1 MLKYAKN
8 MQSYLNNMHK
18 ICIYI
23 DSDCIS
29 QICKRYARNI
39 PEICL
44 NMQVIC
50 RYVLEICR
58 YMPIICKKYAR
69 NMQIYRRY

>member
-1 MLKYAKN
+1 
-8 MQSYLNNMHK
+8 
-18 ICIYI
+18 
-23 DSDCIS
+23 
-29 QICKRYARNI
+29 
-39 PEICL
+39 
-44 NMQVIC
+44 MQVIC